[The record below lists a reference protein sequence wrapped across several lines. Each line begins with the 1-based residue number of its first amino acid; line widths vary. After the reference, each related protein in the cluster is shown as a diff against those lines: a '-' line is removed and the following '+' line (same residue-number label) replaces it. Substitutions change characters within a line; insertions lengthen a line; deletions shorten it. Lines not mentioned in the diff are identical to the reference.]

1 MTATLPPEVQA
12 VFERFVTTEYTTVDS
27 AGQPITWPVTPY
39 YRRGGAEIDITTG
52 LGYPKKADDARLHPQ
67 VALLFSDPTGSGLDN
82 PPAVLVQGTADVD
95 EADLEQ
101 NRMRYMRESLEKL
114 PATKANHPPKPIQR
128 FFGWYLTRIY
138 VHVRPER
145 VYVWP
150 EGDFTR
156 EPQLYGSHVEEVRSG
171 HSEEPELPLPATV
184 PGPTPWDERL
194 MELGDRFDTAALS
207 ILAPDGF
214 PISARVPIELDTGA
228 SRVRL
233 RQIPTGLPLAACRA
247 CLTVH
252 AHDPELRW
260 QLNFQVRGNLVPD
273 DGGWAI
279 VPRKLVGGLELPPTS
294 QLQRYRSNARRIR
307 RFRKIAKRRL
317 AKRRNPA

>member
-1 MTATLPPEVQA
+1 MTATLPQEVQA
-12 VFERFVTTEYTTVDS
+12 VFERFITTEYTTVDS

-39 YRRGGAEIDITTG
+39 YRRGGAEIDLATG

-67 VALLFSDPTGSGLDN
+67 VSLLFSDPTGSGLDN
-82 PPAVLVQGTADVD
+82 PPAVLVQGTAAVD
-95 EADLEQ
+95 EADLDQ
-101 NRMRYMRESLEKL
+101 NRMRYMRESVEKL
-114 PATKANHPPKPIQR
+114 PATKAMHPPKLVQR
-128 FFGWYLTRIY
+128 LFDWYFTRIY

-150 EGDFTR
+150 ERDFAR

-194 MELGDRFDTAALS
+194 RELGDRFDTAALS

-214 PISARVPIELDTGA
+214 PVSARVPIELDEGA

-233 RQIPTGLPLAACRA
+233 RQIPTGLPLAACPA
-247 CLTVH
+247 CLTAH
-252 AHDPELRW
+252 AHHPDFLW
-260 QLNFQVRGNLVPD
+260 QVNFQVRGNLVPE

-279 VPRKLVGGLELPPTS
+279 VPRKLVGGFE
-294 QLQRYRSNARRIR
+294 
-307 RFRKIAKRRL
+307 
-317 AKRRNPA
+317 